1 MKTYALVDASGTIIN
16 RVVLSRVFET
26 VLLTGGVGGSG
37 GDGGNSPE
45 WSPPEG
51 CTVVEETTTPL
62 EIGGTIKSGK
72 YTPPKAPDPVTPPK
86 AQPLTPAE
94 KLAATG
100 LTVADLKALLK

>member
-1 MKTYALVDASGTIIN
+1 MATYAVVDEIGNVVN
-16 RVVLSRVFET
+16 RIVLDDIET
-26 VLLTGGVGGSG
+26 WT
-37 GDGGNSPE
+37 PE
-45 WSPPEG
+45 EG
-51 CTVVEETTTPL
+51 HSIVEEKESTF
-62 EIGGTIKSGK
+62 EIGGTIEDGQ